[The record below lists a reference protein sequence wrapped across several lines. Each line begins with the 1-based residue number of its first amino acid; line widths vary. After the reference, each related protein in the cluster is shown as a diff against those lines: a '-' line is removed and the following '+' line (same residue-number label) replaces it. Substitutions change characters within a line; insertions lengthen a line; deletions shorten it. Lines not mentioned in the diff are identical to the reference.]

1 MGYRPV
7 GEVFCYQT
15 VLVSR
20 QAHHSI
26 PLYTGG
32 IVSYHLHINDYI
44 DLGREQLRKAY
55 MESFGRIVG
64 LGLPCQQRNALDSY
78 ETNLLLQ

>member
-1 MGYRPV
+1 MRHFYYR
-7 GEVFCYQT
+7 T

-32 IVSYHLHINDYI
+32 IVSYHLRINDYI
-44 DLGREQLRKAY
+44 DLGREELREAY
-55 MESFGRIVG
+55 MESFGRIMG
-64 LGLPCQQRNALDSY
+64 A
-78 ETNLLLQ
+78 